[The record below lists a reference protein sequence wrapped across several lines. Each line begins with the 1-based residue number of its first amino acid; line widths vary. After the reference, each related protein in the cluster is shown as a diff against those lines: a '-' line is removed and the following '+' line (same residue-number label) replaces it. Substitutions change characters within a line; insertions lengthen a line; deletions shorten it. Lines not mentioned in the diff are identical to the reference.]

1 MINVFTDGKW
11 VCMPVRR
18 AVKFVEGVRLY
29 GRQHQ
34 ARTSCGNKLC
44 VNPDHIILFT
54 HKGSRGSKL
63 NKHIRT
69 PDQMARIA
77 LAARKYKAK
86 LTWDQ
91 VNEIRASSESGP
103 VLAERYRVCKATI
116 NYIRAYR
123 NWKTGQAENANPFAA
138 LMR

>member
-1 MINVFTDGKW
+1 MINVFTEGKW

-18 AVKFVEGVRLY
+18 AVKFTEGARIF

-44 VNPDHIILFT
+44 VNPEHIIMFA
-54 HKGSRGSKL
+54 HKGSRGSQR
-63 NKHIRT
+63 NKHDRT
-69 PDQMARIA
+69 PDQLARIT

-86 LTWDQ
+86 LTWEQ
-91 VNEIRASSESGP
+91 VNEIRASSETGP
-103 VLAERYRVCKATI
+103 VLALRYGVCKATI
-116 NYIRAYR
+116 NYIKSYR
-123 NWKTGQAENANPFAA
+123 IWKTGQAENANPFAA